1 MAAVFKKVFEC
12 AGVVGTVAAG
22 CFVGVD
28 FLDIGFRIEREFCVS
43 VSKDDWTSL
52 VRDNDI
58 TVGDLYGLI
67 LQKLHLEDI
76 GRHDLGL
83 NFRLWSEMQSVLH
96 SVTAVPRE
104 QIELNSPLEAL
115 FPRDTGANCGTS
127 CETRAGI
134 GLRNSI
140 IRARCGMYA
149 RGNRERGA
157 DRNATCLAN
166 SRRQLVLA
174 LVGNARL
181 LGVQRD
187 LF

>member
-1 MAAVFKKVFEC
+1 M
-12 AGVVGTVAAG
+12 
-22 CFVGVD
+22 GVD

-115 FPRDTGANCGTS
+115 FPRDTL
-127 CETRAGI
+127 CELWDE
-134 GLRNSI
+134 LRNTCRYRI
-140 IRARCGMYA
+140 AELDYPVRCG
-149 RGNRERGA
+149 
-157 DRNATCLAN
+157 
-166 SRRQLVLA
+166 
-174 LVGNARL
+174 
-181 LGVQRD
+181 
-187 LF
+187 